1 MKTKMV
7 WLAFGILDHVS
18 VLLFF
23 FGGGDIFEKK
33 HPFNVMSPRYILQK
47 HSETFRTVSVRIG
60 GVSWAK
66 MSKPDDLC
74 EVYFLVD
81 LSFLK

>member
-1 MKTKMV
+1 MV